1 MTIDRLDEL
10 QLELGRLARP
20 YVPSDVAAALRRLGM
35 VVTDQSMLQA
45 MEALRRGS
53 TGAGPLEDLLHQEG
67 VSDVVVNGA
76 SDVFVDRGCG
86 LQRADVA
93 FVDDEQVRR
102 LAVRLAAAAGRR
114 LDDAQPFVDGR
125 LPDGTRLHAVL
136 SPVSSPGTCISLR
149 VPARARPSLEQLLA
163 GQGLSALGLML
174 LEAIVQR
181 RVPFLISGGTGAG
194 KTTLLGAMLARV
206 PGGERIVVVEDSREL
221 DPSHPHC
228 LSLEGRQPNAEGMGG
243 ISLTLLVRQALR
255 MRPDRV
261 VLGEVRGGELVDLLA
276 ALNTGHEG
284 GCGTLHANSLVDVP
298 ARLEALA
305 ALGGLGR
312 SACHAQV
319 ASALRVGIHVA
330 RAPDG
335 ARYVAAIGVF
345 RRGPDHLV
353 EVVPAVEFADGRLVV
368 GPAAG
373 ELARLT
379 GCRIPTDDS
388 PTSLPRRMAVA

>member
-1 MTIDRLDEL
+1 MTIERLDEL

-20 YVPSDVAAALRRLGM
+20 YAPSDVAAALHRLGM

-45 MEALRRGS
+45 LEALRRGS
-53 TGAGPLEDLLHQEG
+53 TGAGPLEDLLHEDR

-76 SDVFVDRGCG
+76 RDVFVDRGAG
-86 LQRADVA
+86 LERAGVA

-136 SPVSSPGTCISLR
+136 SPVASPGTCISLR
-149 VPARARPSLEQLLA
+149 VPARSRPSLEQLLA
-163 GQGLSALGLML
+163 NDSVSDLGLDL
-174 LEAIVQR
+174 LDAIVVR

-194 KTTLLGAMLARV
+194 KTTLLGALLSRV
-206 PGGERIVVVEDSREL
+206 PADERIVVVEDSREL
-221 DPSHPHC
+221 DPNHPHC

-284 GCGTLHANSLVDVP
+284 GCGTVHANSLADVP

-305 ALGGLGR
+305 VLGGLDR
-312 SACHAQV
+312 AACHAQV
-319 ASALRVGIHVA
+319 ASALRVDIHVA
-330 RAPDG
+330 RARGG
-335 ARYVAAIGVF
+335 ARYVAGLGVF
-345 RRGPDHLV
+345 RRGPDQLV
-353 EVVPAVEFADGRLVV
+353 EVVPAVEFVEGRPVL
-368 GPAAG
+368 GPGAE
-373 ELARLT
+373 ELGRLT
-379 GCRIPTDDS
+379 GLRLWTE
-388 PTSLPRRMAVA
+388 TSTIQQPRRMAAA